1 MTGGGFIAHANRNG
15 RGAGWW
21 KNSGI
26 GIGLIHHGDWR
37 CLRTSAVGFVL
48 GMYHWSRR
56 EVTKSLWRNYLYLW
70 LDQVPCLQ
78 SLAVPTL
85 PSNVLRDSLAP
96 RSFPLASE
104 TSTNEAAG
112 CDNKTA
118 VLSLLVTEIGKGNVE
133 RTTIMKERNAQSET
147 MLNIATVRHAVRT
160 EMKLSKLLL
169 MHKKSWSD
177 VYQELK
183 TLQGIEG

>member
-1 MTGGGFIAHANRNG
+1 MLF
-15 RGAGWW
+15 
-21 KNSGI
+21 
-26 GIGLIHHGDWR
+26 
-37 CLRTSAVGFVL
+37 
-48 GMYHWSRR
+48 
-56 EVTKSLWRNYLYLW
+56 
-70 LDQVPCLQ
+70 
-78 SLAVPTL
+78 
-85 PSNVLRDSLAP
+85 
-96 RSFPLASE
+96 RSCE
-104 TSTNEAAG
+104 
-112 CDNKTA
+112 NKTA
-118 VLSLLVTEIGKGNVE
+118 VLSLLVAEIGKGNVE